1 MNDGRRKKTHTH
13 HGATKVGVFPFRIR
27 RRFMARLMFYICL
40 LYILLDNE
48 SRRRR
53 RF

>member
-1 MNDGRRKKTHTH
+1 MMGEEKRR
-13 HGATKVGVFPFRIR
+13 TKVGVFPFGIR
-27 RRFMARLMFYICL
+27 RRFMACLMFHICL

-48 SRRRR
+48 NRR